1 MRVLIITGSLPPM
14 SCGVGDSIVMLA
26 SEVSRNGRAEVGVLT
41 RVEAGDINA
50 GGVEV
55 LPVIKRWSIFEAKHF
70 ADVVRAWKPD
80 VAHIQY
86 PSLGYGTG
94 LLPYF
99 VPLILRQMGIPVVE
113 AWHEP
118 PSRGRYAPTLRAK
131 VVRYLR
137 SMRYLP
143 NALVRDRLVEVEPDS
158 LTRLYAPYA
167 GLIRRKT
174 VNLVP
179 VASNIPRVDVK
190 DQERGAIRAK
200 YTRGGRR
207 LIATFGHAY
216 PTKGFDSLFDIAN
229 PETDTLVLIMSL
241 DGDTQPYHRHLLSL
255 AETGRWQSNV
265 VVTGFLDTIDVAK
278 LLAVSDAVV
287 LPFRTGV
294 APRNG
299 SFMAARV
306 QGTLVVTTSTS
317 RSGFVAD
324 ENVFY
329 APVDDIDGMREA
341 VAKLA
346 GNQPNL
352 GPEKV
357 IGWPDIADMHFD
369 LYQRYLAEAS

>member
-1 MRVLIITGSLPPM
+1 MRVLMITGSLPPM
-14 SCGVGDSIVMLA
+14 RCGVGDSMVILA
-26 SEVSRNGRAEVGVLT
+26 SEVSRSGRAEVGVLT
-41 RVEAGDINA
+41 SVDAGSIDSV
-50 GGVEV
+50 GVEV
-55 LPVIKRWSIFEAKHF
+55 LPLIERWSLFEAKRF

-99 VPLILRQMGIPVVE
+99 APLILRRMGIPVVE
-113 AWHEP
+113 TWHEP

-131 VVRYLR
+131 LVRYLR
-137 SMRYLP
+137 SLRYLP
-143 NALVRDRLVEVEPDS
+143 NALVRDWLIEVEPDS
-158 LTRLYAPYA
+158 LKRLYTPYTC
-167 GLIRRKT
+167 LIRHKT

-190 DQERGAIRAK
+190 DDERGAIRAK
-200 YTRGGRR
+200 YTRNGRR
-207 LIATFGHAY
+207 LIATFGYAY
-216 PTKGFDSLFDIAN
+216 PTKGFDNLFDIAN

-241 DGDTQPYHRHLLSL
+241 DGEKQPYHRLLLSF
-255 AETGRWQSNV
+255 AETGCWQGNV
-265 VVTGFLDTIDVAK
+265 VVTGFLDTVEVAK

-329 APVDDIDGMREA
+329 ARVDDIDGMREA
-341 VAKLA
+341 VATLA
-346 GNQPNL
+346 GNKPNL

-357 IGWPDIADMHFD
+357 IVWPDIADMHFE
-369 LYQRYLAEAS
+369 LYQRYLVEGR